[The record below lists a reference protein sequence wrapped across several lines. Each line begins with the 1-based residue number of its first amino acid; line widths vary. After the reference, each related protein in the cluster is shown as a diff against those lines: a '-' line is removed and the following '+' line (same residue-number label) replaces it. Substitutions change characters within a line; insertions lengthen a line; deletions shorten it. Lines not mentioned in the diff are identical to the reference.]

1 MTFLKVYYFS
11 GYYHN
16 YLLVSRFNMVFYST
30 SPQIRKIVESLVLI
44 GSLSSALFFL
54 SANIYHMQS
63 IYVSFACRKN
73 ELQGPKGKRNYT
85 LYIAEACRG
94 LGFGGRIT
102 PDLTAPGITP
112 PDITAPPYFENKS
125 ERQRRKFSR
134 YCTR

>member
-30 SPQIRKIVESLVLI
+30 SPQIRKIVETLVLI

-73 ELQGPKGKRNYT
+73 VLQVPKGKRNYT

-112 PDITAPPYFENKS
+112 PDITAPPYFENKR
-125 ERQRRKFSR
+125 EREKKIL
-134 YCTR
+134 